1 MVTSV
6 GIERVK
12 GSFHY
17 IVLQQYFKDIMPVIE
32 YLSFYKLTQSLLY
45 KETETPWKYV
55 FYKVSSFRQKIR
67 GFNYSWYQ
75 EYLFAIKF
83 FKQSL

>member
-1 MVTSV
+1 
-6 GIERVK
+6 
-12 GSFHY
+12 
-17 IVLQQYFKDIMPVIE
+17 MPVIE

-45 KETETPWKYV
+45 KETETVMSDCKLTLNSIQALPKTETPWKYV